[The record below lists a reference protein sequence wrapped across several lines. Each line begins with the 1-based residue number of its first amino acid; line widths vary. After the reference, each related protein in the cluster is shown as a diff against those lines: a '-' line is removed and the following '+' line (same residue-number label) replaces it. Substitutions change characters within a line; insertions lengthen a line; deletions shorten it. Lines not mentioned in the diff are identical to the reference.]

1 MELGVFERQLRL
13 MVLLAQNRAYTLDE
27 ISRRLGMGKRTIYRY
42 LELFRDMGFVVERA
56 NSHWR
61 IDRSSPFFRD
71 ITGRVQFTDE
81 EALILRRILN
91 SVSRTDIQARL
102 LMNKLSNLYDIGFV
116 AESAEADELLAR
128 NLSQL
133 YDAMREQRVVILRDY
148 QSASSRTVSDRAVE
162 PFQLLNGGS
171 EVRCFEITTR
181 TCKTFKLTR
190 IGRVEIVDLLWS
202 FASQHKTLRI
212 DAFGFSAEKTRTV
225 EVRMGALAQDLL
237 REEYP
242 MALQYLKDGV
252 LTIPVCSFLGIG
264 RFVMGLPDETEV
276 IGDDEFKAFLN
287 KFKNQPK

>member
-13 MVLLAQNRAYTLDE
+13 MVMLAQNRTYTIEE
-27 ISRRLGMGKRTIYRY
+27 IGRRLGLGRRTVYRY
-42 LELFRDMGFVVERA
+42 LELFRDTGFVVERE
-56 NSHWR
+56 NGRWR

-91 SVSRTDIQARL
+91 GVSRTDIQARL
-102 LMNKLSNLYDIGFV
+102 LMNKLSNLYDIGIV
-116 AESAEADELLAR
+116 AESAEADEQLSR
-128 NLSQL
+128 NLSLL
-133 YDAMREQRVVILRDY
+133 YEAMREQRVVILRDY
-148 QSASSRTVSDRAVE
+148 QSANSRTVSDRAVE

-171 EVRCFEITTR
+171 EVRCYEMASA

-190 IGRVEIVDLLWS
+190 IGHVEVVNLLWS
-202 FASQHKTLRI
+202 FADRHRTLRI
-212 DAFGFSAEKTRTV
+212 DAFGFSGEKAQTV
-225 EVRMGALAQDLL
+225 AVRLGALAQDLL

-242 MALQYLKDGV
+242 AALQYLNDGV

-276 IGDDEFKAFLN
+276 LANDEFKAFLDS
-287 KFKNQPK
+287 FKKA